1 MIELGEINKLISHL
15 VTDIL
20 KSSGKDANEHVM
32 IGASMEKNLKKLASV
47 IIERAVK
54 EAKA

>member
-20 KSSGKDANEHVM
+20 KSSGKDANVHVM